1 MGTEGISVVT
11 LRVEDVRLSNGPMQA
26 AQQTFKAGVRLAVAL
41 MKAMETKIEFRRMNP
56 DDNERVRQFLSE
68 IGWRERVSDLG
79 KFKKM
84 LENTTRTVVAVDGS
98 RIVGFA
104 RAVCDEVSNGY
115 ISMVGVAADMRGQGI
130 GGELV
135 RQLVRKDAGITW
147 VLRAG
152 HGSNGFWEKMGFKPS
167 EVAMERVRT

>member
-1 MGTEGISVVT
+1 M
-11 LRVEDVRLSNGPMQA
+11 
-26 AQQTFKAGVRLAVAL
+26 
-41 MKAMETKIEFRRMNP
+41 EFRRVNP
-56 DDNERVRQFLSE
+56 DDYEPVRKFLSE
-68 IGWRERVSDLG
+68 MGWHQRVADRE

-84 LENTTRTVVAVDGS
+84 MENTSRTILAVDGS

-115 ISMVGVAADMRGQGI
+115 ISMVGVAADKRELGI
-130 GGELV
+130 GRELV
-135 RQLVRKDAGITW
+135 RQLIGEDAGITW

-152 HGSNGFWEKMGFKPS
+152 RGSDGFWEKMGFKLS

>member
-1 MGTEGISVVT
+1 M
-11 LRVEDVRLSNGPMQA
+11 
-26 AQQTFKAGVRLAVAL
+26 
-41 MKAMETKIEFRRMNP
+41 EFRSMKP
-56 DDNERVRQFLSE
+56 DDYEPVRQFLSE
-68 IGWRERVSDLG
+68 IGWHERVADPE

-84 LENTTRTVVAVDGS
+84 MESTSRTVVAVDSS

-104 RAVCDEVSNGY
+104 RALCDGVSNGY
-115 ISMVGVAADMRGQGI
+115 ISMVGVAADKRGQGI

-135 RQLVRKDAGITW
+135 RQLIGEDAGITW

-152 HGSNGFWEKMGFKPS
+152 HGSNRFWEKMGFKPS